1 MLAGQADAA
10 FSSPMIA
17 TDERPLTAAGPE
29 MRQICG
35 AQSGAIHPVIE
46 MLPRVATAA

>member
-1 MLAGQADAA
+1 MLASQADAA
-10 FSSPMIA
+10 PLSPVIS

-29 MRQICG
+29 MQQICG

-46 MLPRVATAA
+46 KLPRVAMLA